1 MYSKLQS
8 LLGNSWFTVIGII
21 RNDKSVSA
29 TTNQKS
35 STNQN
40 QPIGEQLANEGK
52 TQFRRKLASEIKVA
66 IESNNTKKS
75 SLTFQFS
82 KLLLTKLFSS
92 RNMYRPFTMWSCL
105 KYSIASAQ
113 FLTSKFVESCYF
125 KPLRICKK
133 IACSECF
140 SKLDF
145 GTFTLNLLGFGVF
158 GNSRLCRKL
167 TFLVDNNYFA
177 LSFTKKGIR
186 QSVRKL

>member
-125 KPLRICKK
+125 EPLRIGKK
-133 IACSECF
+133 
-140 SKLDF
+140 
-145 GTFTLNLLGFGVF
+145 NLLRMFFQVGFRHLHSKFIGF
-158 GNSRLCRKL
+158 RC
-167 TFLVDNNYFA
+167 F
-177 LSFTKKGIR
+177 R
-186 QSVRKL
+186 QFSAVPKINIPS